1 MEVIR
6 LVQRIK
12 LFVLQAEG
20 PKFNLQNPHGKT
32 RHGRPCLWSQ
42 CWEDRDKRTDQLDH
56 PNEEPYAIKKPCLK

>member
-20 PKFNLQNPHGKT
+20 PKFNLQNPHEKQGMVAHACGLSAGKT
-32 RHGRPCLWSQ
+32 ETKGLTS
-42 CWEDRDKRTDQLDH
+42 
-56 PNEEPYAIKKPCLK
+56 